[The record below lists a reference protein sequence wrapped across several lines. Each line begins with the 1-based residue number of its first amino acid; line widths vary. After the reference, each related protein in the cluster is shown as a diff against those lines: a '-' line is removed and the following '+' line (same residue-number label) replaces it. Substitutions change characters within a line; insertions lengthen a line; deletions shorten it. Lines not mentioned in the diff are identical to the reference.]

1 MVMTRTIAVVLAAVM
16 LLAGCAGL
24 VADTIDSLMKQGI
37 ELFAARRFDEA
48 IAKFMEVVRRD
59 PKFWN
64 AYLYL
69 ARSYLGKSSWT
80 DAIASGRKA
89 LELAPSATEVIP
101 TLAEAFLGA
110 GLDAVTRRQFPEA
123 IGHFTEYI
131 KLRPTDAQGY
141 LQLGR
146 SFLETGAYGDAL
158 RTILQGL
165 TRVPEGTRGE
175 LVRTLFEGGAR
186 AFSAGKFSDA
196 IAHFTE
202 YIKQRPTDGSA
213 YLQLGRAFLE
223 TGAYG
228 DALRAIVQG
237 FAQSPDGA
245 TRTELTRTLLD
256 GGTRALSSGNA
267 RAAVG
272 LLQEYVKH
280 DTGNFS
286 AYLALGKAYWNDGSM
301 ANALGAF
308 RRVLELSPNNAE
320 ALQFLGRSR

>member
-1 MVMTRTIAVVLAAVM
+1 MVMPRTVAVVLVAVM

-24 VADTIDSLMKQGI
+24 VADTIESLMKQGI
-37 ELFAARRFDEA
+37 ELLAARRFDEA
-48 IAKFMEVVRRD
+48 IAKFMEVIRRD
-59 PKFWN
+59 PKFWS

-69 ARSYLGKSSWT
+69 ARSYLGKSSWS
-80 DAIASGRKA
+80 DAIVSARKA
-89 LELAPSATEVIP
+89 LELAPNAAEVIP

-123 IGHFTEYI
+123 IGHLTEYI
-131 KLRPTDAQGY
+131 KLRPADAQGY

-146 SFLETGAYGDAL
+146 VFLETGAYGDAL

-165 TRVPEGTRGE
+165 TRVPEGTRGD

-186 AFSAGKFSDA
+186 AFSAGQFGDA

-202 YIKQRPTDGSA
+202 YIKQRPTDGSG
-213 YLQLGRAFLE
+213 YLQLGRSLLE
-223 TGAYG
+223 AGAY
-228 DALRAIVQG
+228 DEALRALVQG
-237 FAQSPDGA
+237 FAQSPDAA
-245 TRTELTRTLLD
+245 TRSELSRTLLD
-256 GGTRALSSGNA
+256 GGTRALSGGHA
-267 RAAVG
+267 RSAAG

-280 DTGNFS
+280 DTGNVS
-286 AYLALGKAYWNDGSM
+286 AYLALGKAYWHDGRV